1 MALYECET
9 VDTHGRRAISVLEAE
24 NERALA
30 GALDAERVLLSCKP
44 VRPDAIG
51 GWRRRYKKDAIILF
65 TDLLSSMIDS
75 GMTIKDSVIVCGSI
89 STDAAVR
96 RLCADIASAL
106 EKGRSLGTALD
117 RLSTDFS
124 PLYRA
129 LVRLG
134 EKTGDVS
141 GVFSRMAKYL
151 HAERKI
157 ARKILSAMVYPV
169 SILAISLIGCVGILV
184 YVMPRMTEIV
194 SAFRVDD
201 GESVARS
208 MEAVMTNVWVSVA
221 LTVACVILAVAFH
234 IARRSCLSL
243 ALFADALL
251 LRLPKIG
258 AVIRAHQTLEFAFA
272 MEMLIAAGIPVAASL
287 KEAAFVI
294 KNRAYAAAI
303 ERSLERVLRGDKLS
317 DAFAASAELPLFL
330 STWVGVGERTGRVE
344 AVFGR
349 IREYFQRDVD
359 QSSDMMMALIEPAF
373 TLAIGVFVFIL
384 ILQFVLPIFSLYGK
398 VL

>member
-9 VDTHGRRAISVLEAE
+9 VDAHGRRAISVYEAQ

-30 GALDAERVLLSCKP
+30 GALDAERVLLSCRH
-44 VRPDAIG
+44 VRLNAG
-51 GWRRRYKKDAIILF
+51 GKWTRRYKKDAIILF

-75 GMTIKDSVIVCGSI
+75 GMTIKDSVSVCGSI
-89 STDAAVR
+89 SADAAVR
-96 RLCADIASAL
+96 RLCVDIASAL

-117 RLSTDFS
+117 RLSPDFS

-141 GVFSRMAKYL
+141 DVFFRMSKYL

-157 ARKILSAMVYPV
+157 ARKILSAMIYPL
-169 SILAISLIGCVGILV
+169 SILGISLIGCIGILV

-194 SAFRVDD
+194 SAFRVDE

-208 MEAVMTNVWVSVA
+208 METVMTNIWVSIA
-221 LTVACVILAVAFH
+221 LIVACVIIAVAFR
-234 IARRSCLSL
+234 IARCTCPSI
-243 ALFADALL
+243 ALFTDALL

-272 MEMLIAAGIPVAASL
+272 MEMLLAAGIPVAASL
-287 KEAAFVI
+287 KEAASVI

-317 DAFAASAELPLFL
+317 DAFAASSELPLFL

-359 QSSDMMMALIEPAF
+359 QSSDMMMAMVEPAF
-373 TLAIGVFVFIL
+373 TLAIGVFVFVL